1 MENAPFQVPVN
12 AIVTTDKCFIRP
24 YNVSDAASLSA
35 AANDP
40 EIARFMRNKF
50 PSPYTLDDAHFFIN
64 LSSERTPCVNYA
76 IFLLDGTY
84 AGGIGFIPGGDTEF
98 RTWEVGYWIG
108 KNQWGKGV
116 TTSAVKGF
124 CKWAFTAFPEILRI
138 EAGVYEGNF
147 GSMKVLERAGFL
159 REGVRR
165 KAVVKSGKAFDV
177 TVFGLLREDVEGSNR
192 DEQA

>member
-98 RTWEVGYWIG
+98 RTWEVGYWI
-108 KNQWGKGV
+108 
-116 TTSAVKGF
+116 
-124 CKWAFTAFPEILRI
+124 AFPEILRI